1 MEQFSSKL
9 WFPNGIVNEFTK
21 NENISLFEHYNIHTE
36 FGTIDLLDVSELDDV
51 ETFNRLISELN
62 DLEDFEF
69 WGDFNPLDKFE
80 NIELI
85 ETRKG
90 IQLNLSNSENSL
102 QGIFHN
108 LPIKSWRRKWSE
120 LETNSHFLIPTGG
133 IQWKGLDVMV
143 FRQSVKSSPLEWKT
157 ESPAIFSEMGSILG
171 KFHTLMLD
179 TSAPRMEKEW
189 NSRLKRLETISS
201 SGTLWRVP
209 HSRNTNSIRSLGD
222 LTCKDWLMSDDNL
235 SLDLLNLGFQVF
247 GMLITETTRFSCL
260 RDIASMYVDIDNS
273 KLVSGT
279 NSREYLRKVFFESW
293 CKEAP
298 SKWHSNSALDG
309 NLGGMQIWRYDVELK
324 NLFVAK
330 SRNKVYSKVW
340 IKNVKNIQR
349 ALFNYRII
357 SGSALGMLF
366 SSATIALLWPGL
378 LMSAK
383 VLILS
388 TGVIIYYLG
397 MKAYRKTSLPPY

>member
-9 WFPNGIVNEFTK
+9 WFPKGIVNEFTK
-21 NENISLFEHYNIHTE
+21 NENIGLFQHYNIHTE
-36 FGTIDLLDVSELDDV
+36 FGTIDMLDISELNNI
-51 ETFNRLISELN
+51 ETFNQLISEVN
-62 DLEDFEF
+62 DLEDFEI
-69 WGDFNPLDKFE
+69 WGDFNPKDNFE
-80 NIELI
+80 SIELI
-85 ETRKG
+85 ETSKG
-90 IQLNLSNSENSL
+90 IELNLSNSEKTL

-120 LETNSHFLIPTGG
+120 LENSPHLLIPTGG

-143 FRQSVKSSPLEWKT
+143 FRQSVKSDSFEWKT

-171 KFHTLMLD
+171 KFHTLMLE

-209 HSRNTNSIRSLGD
+209 HSKNTNSIRSLGD
-222 LTCKDWLMSDDNL
+222 LTCKDWLMIDENV
-235 SLDLLNLGFQVF
+235 SLDLLTLGFQEF
-247 GMLITETTRFSCL
+247 GMFITETTRFSCL

-298 SKWHSNSALDG
+298 HKWHSNSALDG

-324 NLFVAK
+324 NLFVARARK
-330 SRNKVYSKVW
+330 KVYSKVW

-357 SGSALGMLF
+357 SGSALGMLL

-378 LMSAK
+378 SMTSK

>member
-1 MEQFSSKL
+1 MEQYSSKL
-9 WFPNGIVNEFTK
+9 WFPKGIVNEFTE
-21 NENISLFEHYNIHTE
+21 NEKLGPFNHYNIHTE
-36 FGTIDLLDVSELDDV
+36 FGTIDMLDVSELNDID
-51 ETFNRLISELN
+51 TFNQLISDLY

-69 WGDFNPLDKFE
+69 WGDFNSLDKFE
-80 NIELI
+80 KI
-85 ETRKG
+85 ETHETKKG
-90 IQLNLSNSENSL
+90 IKIKLSSSEKSL
-102 QGIFHN
+102 EGIFHN
-108 LPIKSWRRKWSE
+108 LPINSWRRKWSE
-120 LETNSHFLIPTGG
+120 LETSSHFLIPTGG

-143 FRQSVKSSPLEWKT
+143 FRHSVKSSPFEWNT
-157 ESPAIFSEMGSILG
+157 ESPSIFSEMGGILG
-171 KFHTLMLD
+171 KFHTLMLE

-189 NSRLKRLETISS
+189 NLRLKRLETISS

-222 LTCKDWLMSDDNL
+222 LTCKDWLNIDDNI
-235 SLDLLNLGFQVF
+235 SLDLLNIGFQTF

-298 SKWHSNSALDG
+298 QKWYSNSALDG

-330 SRNKVYSKVW
+330 SRNKVYGKAW

-357 SGSALGMLF
+357 SGSALGMLL

-378 LMSAK
+378 LMTSK

-388 TGVIIYYLG
+388 IGVIIYYLG
-397 MKAYRKTSLPPY
+397 MKAYRNTSLPPY

>member
-9 WFPNGIVNEFTK
+9 WFPKGIVNEFTK
-21 NENISLFEHYNIHTE
+21 NENIGLFQHYNIHTE
-36 FGTIDLLDVSELDDV
+36 FGTIDMLDISELNNI
-51 ETFNRLISELN
+51 ETFNQLISEVN
-62 DLEDFEF
+62 DLEDFEI
-69 WGDFNPLDKFE
+69 WGDFNPKDNFE
-80 NIELI
+80 SIELI
-85 ETRKG
+85 ETSKG
-90 IQLNLSNSENSL
+90 IELNLSNSEKTL

-120 LETNSHFLIPTGG
+120 LENSPHFLIPTGG

-143 FRQSVKSSPLEWKT
+143 FRKSVKSDSFEWKT

-171 KFHTLMLD
+171 KFHTLMLE

-209 HSRNTNSIRSLGD
+209 HSKNTNSIRSLGD
-222 LTCKDWLMSDDNL
+222 LTCKDWLMIDENV
-235 SLDLLNLGFQVF
+235 SLDLLTLGFQEF
-247 GMLITETTRFSCL
+247 GMFITETTRFSCL

-298 SKWHSNSALDG
+298 HKWHSNSALDG

-324 NLFVAK
+324 NLFVARARK
-330 SRNKVYSKVW
+330 KVYSKVW

-357 SGSALGMLF
+357 SGSALGMLL

-378 LMSAK
+378 SMTSK